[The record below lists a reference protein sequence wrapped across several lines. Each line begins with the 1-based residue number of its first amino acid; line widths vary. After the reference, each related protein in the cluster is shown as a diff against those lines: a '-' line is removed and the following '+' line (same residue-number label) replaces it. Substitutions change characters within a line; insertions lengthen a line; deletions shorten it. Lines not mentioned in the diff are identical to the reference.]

1 MNFVLV
7 KAAYIKFGGVKGGN
21 FYCYQQQTF
30 PSFSYSVEL
39 HFSSRKP
46 ILKVLLSFQAI
57 LWEYHTAS
65 FPFQQ
70 SQLKFGSDFRW
81 PTNPSKD
88 TQ

>member
-57 LWEYHTAS
+57 LWEYHIAS

>member
-7 KAAYIKFGGVKGGN
+7 KAAYIKFGGGGSK

-30 PSFSYSVEL
+30 PSFSYSEL

-57 LWEYHTAS
+57 LWEYHIAS

-81 PTNPSKD
+81 PTDPSKD